1 MPQYFDS
8 KSNYYCM
15 LQQGPPF
22 VNPNT
27 IFGFTA
33 NAHSN
38 LMGAI
43 WGPAINVGIIL
54 SFYGYRKWWGL
65 LHGLV
70 GLVACFYSLITAI
83 PMIVHMGI
91 IP

>member
-1 MPQYFDS
+1 
-8 KSNYYCM
+8 
-15 LQQGPPF
+15 
-22 VNPNT
+22 
-27 IFGFTA
+27 
-33 NAHSN
+33 
-38 LMGAI
+38 MGTI